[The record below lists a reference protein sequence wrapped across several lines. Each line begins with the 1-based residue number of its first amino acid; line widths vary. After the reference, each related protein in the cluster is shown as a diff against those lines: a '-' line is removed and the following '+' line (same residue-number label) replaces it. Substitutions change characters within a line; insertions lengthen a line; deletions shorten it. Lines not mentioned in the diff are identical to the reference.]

1 MSDIGDRGQVAI
13 SLTPEVD
20 AKHIHIFENSQVE
33 GSYIND
39 SLYLLIDD
47 YWDIFKYTC
56 IKTWYNTIE
65 YFTDRIFLK
74 SLVFDYCL

>member
-1 MSDIGDRGQVAI
+1 VSEIGDRGQVAI

-20 AKHIHIFENSQVE
+20 AKHIHIFE
-33 GSYIND
+33 I
-39 SLYLLIDD
+39 LIDD